1 MLLFTHEGEFMKK
14 ILTIIL
20 DGFGQRDEEDGNA
33 IKAARMKNYESLWE
47 NYPHTT
53 LYASEEP
60 IGLRKGQ
67 FGNSEIG
74 HTIIGA
80 GRIVKQSESI
90 VDELFENLDDNL
102 TFQMLIDY
110 TRSNPEKAVHLMG
123 LCSDG

>member
-14 ILTIIL
+14 ILTVIL

-47 NYPHTT
+47 EYPHTT

-60 IGLRKGQ
+60 IGLREGQ

-80 GRIVKQSESI
+80 GRIVKQSESL
-90 VDELFENLDDNL
+90 VDDLFENLDDNL

-110 TRSNPEKAVHLMG
+110 TRSNQER
-123 LCSDG
+123 S